1 MCVEK
6 GKREEDKEE
15 EGKIKREGESEG
27 EIITVCD
34 WKDRV
39 APLFGLC

>member
-27 EIITVCD
+27 EITVCD